1 MTKSDSE
8 VGPAE
13 GSKVIPFP
21 KKFPPEMPNFLDQDV
36 FETSNDIPP
45 KNFAAMLDIIRTL
58 HIMEEIKAQLI
69 EEYLELLYSKKRG
82 N

>member
-8 VGPAE
+8 VGSAE
-13 GSKVIPFP
+13 SSKVIPFP
-21 KKFPPEMPNFLDQDV
+21 QKFFGEVPNFLDQDV

-45 KNFAAMLDIIRTL
+45 KNLAAMLDIIRTL